1 MRKLTLSELFDSSFQ
16 LFYVLPNGKEGNILE
31 LLQKPVFSVV
41 LENLQQIGDEYRLS
55 YLYEGEVDRY
65 PFELEIE
72 AAEVK
77 GRVMLLVS
85 VHQTVHDLF
94 QEILIEKVMPRW
106 SRTLGLLNRLKG

>member
-1 MRKLTLSELFDSSFQ
+1 MRKLTLSELFDSPYQ
-16 LFYVLPNGKEGNILE
+16 LFYVVPDGKEIPE
-31 LLQKPVFSVV
+31 LLRKPVFSIV
-41 LENLQQIGDEYRLS
+41 LENLRQNGDEYRVG
-55 YLYEGEVDRY
+55 YLYEGESDRY

-85 VHQTVHDLF
+85 IHQTVHDLF
-94 QEILIEKVMPRW
+94 QEILLEKVIPRW